1 MSNTEPKQDF
11 KEIVDLLIWS
21 YKQGYLHAGS
31 IIKETVPDDKKLA
44 EMFEKALSEKQKQ

>member
-1 MSNTEPKQDF
+1 MKEKAPKQDF

-31 IIKETVPDDKKLA
+31 VIKETVPDEKKLA